1 MPASPGS
8 FALAALAIA
17 AVAAAPASVAAPTSV
32 PLDTEATVSG
42 VPVACTGVGESK
54 LNPHWDSYP
63 VRVEFSGADNG
74 LLTDEALTIFDQAGA
89 EVVSVACAGPWIL
102 LKLPPGSYRIE
113 GRLPK
118 TQAMPQSG
126 YFRVT
131 PDGPVH
137 LELRFPDT

>member
-1 MPASPGS
+1 M
-8 FALAALAIA
+8 AARVQSIAA
-17 AVAAAPASVAAPTSV
+17 AVAVLAAAGVAWAAAPTVV
-32 PLDTEATVSG
+32 PLDTETTVSG

-54 LNPHWDSYP
+54 LNPHWDTYP

-74 LLTDEALTIFDQAGA
+74 LLADEALTIFDAAGA
-89 EVVSVACAGPWIL
+89 EVVSVGCQGPWIL

-118 TQAMPQSG
+118 TEAKPQSG
-126 YFRVT
+126 YFKIP

-137 LELRFPDT
+137 LSLHFPDA

>member
-1 MPASPGS
+1 MAAAGVASAASPT
-8 FALAALAIA
+8 I
-17 AVAAAPASVAAPTSV
+17 V
-32 PLDTEATVSG
+32 PLDTETTVSG
-42 VPVACTGVGESK
+42 VPVACTGIGESK

-74 LLTDEALTIFDQAGA
+74 LLADDALTIFDEAGA
-89 EVVSVACAGPWIL
+89 EVVSVGCAGPWIL

-118 TQAMPQSG
+118 AQAIPQSG

-137 LELRFPDT
+137 LELRFPDA

>member
-1 MPASPGS
+1 MFARIQSIAAAGAILAAAGVASAASPT
-8 FALAALAIA
+8 I
-17 AVAAAPASVAAPTSV
+17 V
-32 PLDTEATVSG
+32 PLDTETTVSG

-74 LLTDEALTIFDQAGA
+74 LLADDALTIFDAAGA
-89 EVVSVACAGPWIL
+89 EVVSVACSGPWIL

-118 TQAMPQSG
+118 TETRPQSG

-131 PDGPVH
+131 PDGPAH
-137 LELRFPDT
+137 LSLHFPDA